1 MDAKATFNKGL
12 ADLGQ
17 EYIDQ
22 YTRLVEQ
29 QQAGV
34 NVDDEIRQF
43 YEDQKVA
50 ELRDRVFGESWLN
63 TELFV
68 ASRAPA

>member
-50 ELRDRVFGESWLN
+50 RLRDEVFGVNEIN
-63 TELFV
+63 VEL
-68 ASRAPA
+68 AY